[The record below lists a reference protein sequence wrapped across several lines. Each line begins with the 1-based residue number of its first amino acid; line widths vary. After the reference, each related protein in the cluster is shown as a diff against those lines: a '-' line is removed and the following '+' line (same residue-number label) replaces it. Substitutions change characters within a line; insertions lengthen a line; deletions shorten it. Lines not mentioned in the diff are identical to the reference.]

1 MPAAFQGR
9 ICGAGGLQ
17 FVSGLFMLGR
27 MTTDPFLHDQPGF
40 RLARGVARMLRSFD
54 HAVLTEFVPARGLRV
69 DLMSLGPRGEI
80 WIVEIK
86 SSIQDMQVDRKWP
99 DYRAYCDRLF
109 FATLPDVPVEIF
121 PAECGFMISDGYSAE
136 LLREAPHHPLA
147 SASRKALLLRF
158 ARSGAQ
164 RMLAAELAGID
175 VSNLPDD

>member
-1 MPAAFQGR
+1 MPIINLGKTNPMEDGR
-9 ICGAGGLQ
+9 QSQRA
-17 FVSGLFMLGR
+17 
-27 MTTDPFLHDQPGF
+27 
-40 RLARGVARMLRSFD
+40 LAVRRGVQRLFIDMGHAMLPEVTLATGRRAD
-54 HAVLTEFVPARGLRV
+54 LMVLTSKGEF
-69 DLMSLGPRGEI
+69 

>member
-1 MPAAFQGR
+1 MPIINLGKNNPMEDGR
-9 ICGAGGLQ
+9 QSQRA
-17 FVSGLFMLGR
+17 
-27 MTTDPFLHDQPGF
+27 
-40 RLARGVARMLRSFD
+40 LAVRRGVQRLFIDMGHAMLPEVTLATGRRAD
-54 HAVLTEFVPARGLRV
+54 LMVLTSKGEF
-69 DLMSLGPRGEI
+69 

-121 PAECGFMISDGYSAE
+121 PAECGIMISDGYSAE

-175 VSNLPDD
+175 VSNLPDV